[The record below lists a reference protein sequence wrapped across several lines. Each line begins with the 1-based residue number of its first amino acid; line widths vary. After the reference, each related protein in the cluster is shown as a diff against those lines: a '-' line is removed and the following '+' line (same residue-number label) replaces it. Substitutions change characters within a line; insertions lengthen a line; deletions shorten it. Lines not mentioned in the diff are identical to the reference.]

1 MVDDELLK
9 LYEADQAERKKFSL
23 LRDEA
28 KKIEMR
34 KTTEANDAI
43 RLELVAELVP
53 RLNIPKLISARD
65 CFYAATIYSRG
76 TTLADFKKAYDY
88 ANKAYSL
95 VQFKDDDFALQVR
108 SLYNDVSKK
117 LRNHT
122 QSIQTKDE
130 QNSPFQM
137 QPAPQRMAKK
147 QAEEEKEREKQK
159 LKPPKCGRCGKEH
172 FGMCPPKP

>member
-9 LYEADQAERKKFSL
+9 LYAADQAERKKFSL

-34 KTTEANDAI
+34 KTIEANDAI

-76 TTLADFKKAYDY
+76 TTLADFKRAYDY

-95 VQFKDDDFALQVR
+95 VQFKDDDFASQVKGI
-108 SLYNDVSKK
+108 YNTLSKK
-117 LRNHT
+117 LKNNAQST
-122 QSIQTKDE
+122 QTQDTQK
-130 QNSPFQM
+130 SPFQI
-137 QPAPQRMAKK
+137 QPAPTMIAKK
-147 QAEEEKEREKQK
+147 QSEEEKEREKEK
-159 LKPPKCGRCGKEH
+159 LKPPTCTRCGKQH
-172 FGMCPPKP
+172 FGICPPKP